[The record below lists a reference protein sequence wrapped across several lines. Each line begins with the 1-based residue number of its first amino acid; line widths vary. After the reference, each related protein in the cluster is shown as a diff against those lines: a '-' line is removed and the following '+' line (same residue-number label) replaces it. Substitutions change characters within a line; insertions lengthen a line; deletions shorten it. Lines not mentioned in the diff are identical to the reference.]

1 MCGLATVVIVL
12 SENERTKS
20 VIETVTTSSG
30 LPLIAEGMSKMPPG
44 ITTAPT
50 REAVLGWRREP
61 TPSRREDQL
70 WLLGVHGGAGVSTL
84 RRCLDQ
90 AGLHAADS
98 GRAWPVPDGR
108 PVIAVARTHG
118 RGIKAAQAVALQYLS
133 GHTPPGVEL
142 LGCVLLPDAPGRLPR
157 AAISQVRSQVTGIF
171 GWTLSAPWVEAYRLH
186 DPSVEEPWPPL
197 TEEMSRLATRLTELI
212 SSFRDVA

>member
-1 MCGLATVVIVL
+1 MVDAATA
-12 SENERTKS
+12 
-20 VIETVTTSSG
+20 SSG
-30 LPLIAEGMSKMPPG
+30 LPLVAEGMSKLPPG
-44 ITTAPT
+44 IISAPAH
-50 REAVLGWRREP
+50 EAMLGWRRDP
-61 TPSRREDQL
+61 APSRPEDRL

-90 AGLHAADS
+90 AGLPAADA

-118 RGIKAAQAVALQYLS
+118 RGVKAAQAVALQYLS

-157 AAISQVRSQVTGIF
+157 AMISQVKSQVTGIF
-171 GWTLSAPWVEAYRLH
+171 GSNLSAPWVEAYRLH
-186 DPSVEEPWPPL
+186 DPLVEEPWPPL
-197 TEEMSRLATRLTELI
+197 TEEMSRLATRLAELI
-212 SSFRDVA
+212 SQVVA